1 MDWANY
7 TPASFMF
14 SFIPRAFFFFFLEGK
29 TPRESVFIPLV
40 EQFKNQPFFQL
51 KEEEKRKKKTRAE
64 KERISAIKKTR
75 RRTNTDSIWNVTSS
89 RIVSHC
95 KQKRSF
101 RSHFLFFFFFLN
113 GKRAGFPLVFREY
126 GTGRCCSARRI
137 FRSTVIFTRVVAP
150 QWILLLPR
158 LLTISKPLRHPW
170 FWSAHPLLPLP
181 PWAYHSAL
189 RLCHCSKSLYREPL
203 HCFLFF
209 FFFFLHSYLPIR
221 LDSIDDRDSPIIDN
235 HSDSVIFVESNF
247 ASSHSRDLHSRLSRE
262 KQKTFLKVTT
272 MFCSTE

>member
-1 MDWANY
+1 MDINKCWYIRGETRTY
-7 TPASFMF
+7 TSSPFTVFNSWFCRNGLSKLHPGVF
-14 SFIPRAFFFFFLEGK
+14 HVLFYSSCIFFFFLEGK

-209 FFFFLHSYLPIR
+209 FFFFPSLVFTNSSR
-221 LDSIDDRDSPIIDN
+221 FDRRP
-235 HSDSVIFVESNF
+235 
-247 ASSHSRDLHSRLSRE
+247 RLSHYW
-262 KQKTFLKVTT
+262 
-272 MFCSTE
+272 